1 MCGRYDDE
9 MNWRIR
15 VGVSDFDEMG
25 FSWEAQTS
33 SLILRI
39 ARFSSLRIL
48 GFDPFKAKVEDIAL
62 TIIHDGFFS
71 KVAIWLKTKVGSDGW

>member
-1 MCGRYDDE
+1 

-25 FSWEAQTS
+25 FSWESQTS
-33 SLILRI
+33 SLILKI
-39 ARFSSLRIL
+39 TWFAFLRIF
-48 GFDPFKAKVEDIAL
+48 GFDPSKAKVKDIAI

-71 KVAIWLKTKVGSDGW
+71 KVTTWLKFKVRFDGRKWGLHII